1 MKLTDL
7 YEDKLC
13 PRQPRYKCDG
23 PSCAKFLSCMM
34 EEIDALY
41 VIGGDREKEDAE
53 LMDKEL
59 MRAVINDGT

>member
-7 YEDKLC
+7 YLNKLC
-13 PRQPRYKCDG
+13 PHQPRYKCDG
-23 PSCAKFLSCMM
+23 TNCAKFLSCMM
-34 EEIDALY
+34 EEIDTLF

-59 MRAVINDGT
+59 MKAVTNDGT

>member
-1 MKLTDL
+1 
-7 YEDKLC
+7 
-13 PRQPRYKCDG
+13 
-23 PSCAKFLSCMM
+23 MM